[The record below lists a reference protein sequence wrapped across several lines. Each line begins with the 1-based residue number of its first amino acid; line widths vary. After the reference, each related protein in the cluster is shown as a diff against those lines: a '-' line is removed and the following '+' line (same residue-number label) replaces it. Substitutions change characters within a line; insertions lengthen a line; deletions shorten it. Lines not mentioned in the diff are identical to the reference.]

1 VDESLAGFG
10 SLSGNVEV
18 PWAAVVTARSEKYPD
33 RSFAAVIISPNLVL
47 SSTLTNLHLLK
58 SNFMSVEHLRVN
70 CVIVVSG

>member
-10 SLSGNVEV
+10 SASGNVEV

-47 SSTLTNLHLLK
+47 SSKVTIPV
-58 SNFMSVEHLRVN
+58 F
-70 CVIVVSG
+70 SGPVL